1 MIKAVIFDLD
11 GVLVHT
17 DWFHYRAWKQLADEL
32 AIPFDEACNQR
43 LRGISRMDSLE
54 YILKNSNLLY
64 SPQQKIQ
71 LAEKKNDTYK
81 ALIAHMTTADVE
93 QEVLR
98 TLETLKK
105 KGLRLGVGSS
115 SKNARFI
122 LDRTGLSPY
131 FHAVVDGT
139 MIEKAKPDP
148 EVFIKAAALLGVAP
162 KDAVVVEDAP
172 AGIAAAKAGGF
183 IAFAVGDAISSALS
197 DAVLYH
203 FSDLPI
209 CLSNF
214 NISSNKLQ

>member
-17 DWFHYRAWKQLADEL
+17 DRFHYRAWKQLADEL

-54 YILKNSNLLY
+54 YILKDSNQSY

-71 LAEKKNDTYK
+71 LTEKKNDTYK
-81 ALIAHMTTADVE
+81 ALIAHMTPADVE

-105 KGLRLGVGSS
+105 KGLCLGVGSS

-122 LDRTGLSPY
+122 LERTGLSPY
-131 FHAVVDGT
+131 FDAVVDGT

-162 KDAVVVEDAP
+162 NAAAVVEDAP

-197 DAVLYH
+197 DTALH
-203 FSDLPI
+203 RFSDLPAGLI
-209 CLSNF
+209 KF
-214 NISSNKLQ
+214 E

>member
-17 DWFHYRAWKQLADEL
+17 ERFHYRAWKQPADEL
-32 AIPFDEACNQR
+32 AIPFDETYNQR

-54 YILKNSNLLY
+54 YILKNSNQLY

-115 SKNARFI
+115 KNTRFI
-122 LDRTGLSPY
+122 LEKTSLSPY
-131 FHAVVDGT
+131 FDAVVDGT

-148 EVFIKAAALLGVAP
+148 EVFIKAAVLLGVAP
-162 KDAVVVEDAP
+162 NDAVVVEDAP

-183 IAFAVGDAISSALS
+183 IAFAVGDAVSSALIVEMRNGRFAPMS
-197 DAVLYH
+197 
-203 FSDLPI
+203 
-209 CLSNF
+209 LSR
-214 NISSNKLQ
+214 SML